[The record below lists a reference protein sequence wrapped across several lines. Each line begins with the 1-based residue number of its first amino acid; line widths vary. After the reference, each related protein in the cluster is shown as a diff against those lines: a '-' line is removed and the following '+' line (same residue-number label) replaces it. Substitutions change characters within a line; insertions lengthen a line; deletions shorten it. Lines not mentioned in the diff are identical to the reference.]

1 MTGRHLL
8 QPEIG
13 AAKRVVLVHGRD
25 RAEKTD
31 AAAFERVDVI
41 SDLQKL
47 DVLLG
52 NEKCEILAAELRKHT
67 DYSAHD
73 QRRQPG
79 RRLIHDQKARI
90 SGKRFCDAEHL
101 ALPPGQVARER
112 TAALCQDREYRV
124 ELFGASARQVL

>member
-1 MTGRHLL
+1 MKPQMRLLPFRQTRHLL

-13 AAKRVVLVHGRD
+13 AAQRVVLVHGRD

-67 DYSAHD
+67 DYLAHD

-90 SGKRFCDAEHL
+90 AGKRFCDAEHL
-101 ALPPGQVARER
+101 ALPPDKLLASVRQR
-112 TAALCQDREYRV
+112 
-124 ELFGASARQVL
+124 SARIGNTA